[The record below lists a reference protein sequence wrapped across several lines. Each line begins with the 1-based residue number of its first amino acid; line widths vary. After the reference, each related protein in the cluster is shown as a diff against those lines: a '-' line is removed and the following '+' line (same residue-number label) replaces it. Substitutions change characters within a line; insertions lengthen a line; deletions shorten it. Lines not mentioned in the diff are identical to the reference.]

1 LDADDF
7 SDSVIKIMVYDA
19 DSLTRNDL
27 IGSYN
32 LDAMYIYQQPNHE
45 LWKQWA
51 GLINEQVTKINL
63 KKKGGGGSSWGV
75 GVLRRFVVVRD
86 GVGSGS

>member
-1 LDADDF
+1 VRNLDADDF

-51 GLINEQVTKINL
+51 GLINEQVSPQL
-63 KKKGGGGSSWGV
+63 E
-75 GVLRRFVVVRD
+75 RRQGWCQRQW
-86 GVGSGS
+86 